1 MTELPEPN
9 LNPTPSAA
17 TEADWVETHGD
28 YLYHYALG
36 QVRDP
41 DVAAELIQE
50 TFLGALRA
58 RNRFAGQSSER
69 TWLVGILRH
78 KLLDHLRRAC
88 RERAHR
94 AQPPST
100 RRDREAEDDALRCL
114 HEMADE
120 CLSPSRP
127 IELAEFRAQL
137 EVALGKLPARLAQVF
152 QLYTIEERPNREV
165 CESLHISESNLW
177 VMLHRARKHLRE
189 LLADWW
195 PTAPKPAAPTPA
207 NL

>member
-1 MTELPEPN
+1 MTELPDPK
-9 LNPTPSAA
+9 LNPTPSAG

-41 DVAAELIQE
+41 DVAEELIQE

-78 KLLDHLRRAC
+78 KLLDHLRRTC

-94 AQPPST
+94 AEPPSA
-100 RRDREAEDDALRCL
+100 RRDREAEDDALRWL

-120 CLSPSRP
+120 CLSPSRRL
-127 IELAEFRAQL
+127 ELTEFRAQL
-137 EVALGKLPARLAQVF
+137 EAALGELPARLAQVV

-195 PTAPKPAAPTPA
+195 PVPPKPAAPTPA